1 LSPHKATICKDFPAQ
16 CGLLRIAALPGAV
29 QTICIASAIG
39 AKHKRRLSL
48 GTFDYIA
55 NRISFIPMTFSPSS
69 ILPGGLKRPT
79 HFSFPESRLPPKA
92 FGVETV
98 KGNKGALISL

>member
-1 LSPHKATICKDFPAQ
+1 MY
-16 CGLLRIAALPGAV
+16 RV
-29 QTICIASAIG
+29 IG